1 MPPTCLRSV
10 SGQGVIGGAAFLL
23 SAALLREAWRRCLGK
38 DGIRALP
45 HAFAC
50 ADLAKALGWLARLGW
65 DLEAVSQVGLTP
77 LHVAVSQ
84 GRLGAARALISSG
97 ADVHASD
104 ESGHTAVIMAAA
116 FGHLQV
122 LTLLLEC
129 SGDPSAANCK
139 GGTPLH
145 FAAAKGHLAAV
156 KCLLGAGAYVDSTDA
171 AGATP
176 LVIAINESQPGDV
189 AQLMDTLLAG
199 RADPELGA
207 SRVGKSALMQA
218 AARDDSAAVQA
229 LLRGGASA
237 TRCDTFGQTA
247 LHWACRECC
256 LSAAMAIVEA
266 GRGEGLLAQDN
277 DGSYA
282 LTFLAEHLARGDLGA
297 LGLLRAMLAAE
308 PLLAGARDF
317 GDSTPLITVMAAA
330 RRGGGGDGAVP
341 AIELLVG
348 AGADPSCEEESGW
361 TAAHYA
367 TSEPLRAALGA
378 SPSFWAAF
386 DPAKPRDDSNRK
398 YLARRGGHHRI
409 PIAEREDV
417 LRGSWSLEEIARRIS
432 EGRSN
437 SVILLF
443 GAGVSTSAGIPD
455 FRSSTGVWANET
467 TGRLF
472 SPEMWQ
478 TDGAA
483 AWRTMLELLGRSSG
497 TPKPCAGQRFAKLL
511 EERGLLL
518 RCYTQNVDGLEAEA
532 GVSAERLVLCHGDA
546 SRAICTSCPWRADEP
561 AQALG
566 CGAPG
571 PEPPRCP
578 ACGAPLRPDVVFFG
592 EPLPEGFLDV
602 ADSDFAECDLLI
614 VAGTSLTVYPVAG
627 LVKQVGALCP
637 RLLINRV
644 RVGHWASTEPPSASG
659 PAYRD
664 VCWEGDVDEGFRELA
679 SLLGWTLDAA
689 STARG

>member
-38 DGIRALP
+38 DGILALP

-116 FGHLQV
+116 FGHLKV

-437 SVILLF
+437 SVILLLVQ
-443 GAGVSTSAGIPD
+443 GCLPARASLTSAQARECGPMKLRD
-455 FRSSTGVWANET
+455 GSSAPKCGRPTGPLRGAQCWSCWA
-467 TGRLF
+467 
-472 SPEMWQ
+472 
-478 TDGAA
+478 GAA
-483 AWRTMLELLGRSSG
+483 GLRNRALANASPSSWRSGACCCAATRRTSMGSRPRRASPRSVWSSATG
-497 TPKPCAGQRFAKLL
+497 TR
-511 EERGLLL
+511 RG
-518 RCYTQNVDGLEAEA
+518 
-532 GVSAERLVLCHGDA
+532 
-546 SRAICTSCPWRADEP
+546 
-561 AQALG
+561 
-566 CGAPG
+566 
-571 PEPPRCP
+571 
-578 ACGAPLRPDVVFFG
+578 
-592 EPLPEGFLDV
+592 
-602 ADSDFAECDLLI
+602 
-614 VAGTSLTVYPVAG
+614 
-627 LVKQVGALCP
+627 
-637 RLLINRV
+637 
-644 RVGHWASTEPPSASG
+644 PSAR
-659 PAYRD
+659 P
-664 VCWEGDVDEGFRELA
+664 
-679 SLLGWTLDAA
+679 
-689 STARG
+689 ARGERTSPRRP